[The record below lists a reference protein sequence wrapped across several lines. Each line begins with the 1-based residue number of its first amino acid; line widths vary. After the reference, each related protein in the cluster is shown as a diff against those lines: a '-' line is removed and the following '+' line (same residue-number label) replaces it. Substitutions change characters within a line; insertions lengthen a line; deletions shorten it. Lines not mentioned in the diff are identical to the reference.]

1 MLCDNKLCGVPTGAE
16 LLIGDVRERLRDI
29 PAGTVQ
35 TCITSPPYWGLRDYG
50 VAGQIGSEKTPAEFI
65 ATMVDVFRLV
75 RETLRDDGTL
85 WVNLGDSYSTDTKW
99 GGATSGKHVS
109 ALHGATKIGRAK
121 SSPDRGAGNQLLMPH
136 RVAMA
141 LQADGW
147 ILRSTVI
154 WHKRS
159 PMPESISGWRW
170 VQCRVKVRKC
180 DRAANAGRN
189 GDLTRQSA
197 GVASRA
203 EREAHDP
210 SCNWQP
216 CPGCKKCEANGGLV
230 LRKGSWRPTT
240 GHEYV
245 FLFSKSADYY
255 ADGEAVAELASCGTH
270 SKGTNSRKKTG
281 QQGTIA
287 NNDSFNA
294 AIAAKVETRNPRTV
308 WTLSHEPYK
317 GAHFAT
323 FPSELVRRMLLA
335 TTPAE
340 CCGKCGAGYAPVVA
354 KERIPTRPGLNPKGD
369 WKADDT
375 GDDSQRSDAMVNRDP
390 YRHIQRTVVQEY
402 RPTCRCSAQPGRSLI
417 LDPFA
422 GSGTTL
428 QVARHYGRDS
438 VGIELSEAYAAMALE
453 RIGKMP
459 RCAVKQQQRVKM
471 KKLKKKV
478 VAKLQRLF
486 RFDD

>member
-29 PAGTVQ
+29 PPGTVQ

-65 ATMVDVFRLV
+65 ATLVNVFRLV
-75 RETLRDDGTL
+75 RKTLRDDGTL
-85 WVNLGDSYSTDTKW
+85 WVNLGDSYQSA
-99 GGATSGKHVS
+99 GGERKYGSSDGGTNRGP
-109 ALHGATKIGRAK
+109 GA
-121 SSPDRGAGNQLLMPH
+121 DRVNTPLANGNQLLMPH

-170 VQCRVKVRKC
+170 VQCRVKTAKVPALHPDYGGPGVLRGMT
-180 DRAANAGRN
+180 GRYA
-189 GDLTRQSA
+189 T
-197 GVASRA
+197 
-203 EREAHDP
+203 
-210 SCNWQP
+210 WQP

-270 SKGTNSRKKTG
+270 SKGTKSRQKTG
-281 QQGTIA
+281 QQGSIA

-294 AIAAKVETRNPRTV
+294 AIAAKVETRNPRSV
-308 WTLSHEPYK
+308 WTLSHEPFK

-340 CCGKCGAGYAPVVA
+340 CCGECGAGYAPVVV

-402 RPTCRCSAQPGRSLI
+402 RPTCRCNSQPGRSLV

-438 VGIELSEAYAAMALE
+438 VGIELSQAYAAMALE

-459 RCAVKQQQRVKM
+459 RCAVKQQQRE
-471 KKLKKKV
+471 KKKKTI
-478 VAKLQRLF
+478 AKLQRLF
-486 RFDD
+486 QFDD